1 MEFPHD
7 SCLNWHWLYLSSN
20 MKDLNKMNNKIKKR
34 KIIQKKEIKKDKLIN
49 PLMKFNSGLLNY
61 NIDIQKTK
69 KLLKWLKK
77 KRK

>member
-20 MKDLNKMNNKIKKR
+20 MKDLNKMNNKIKKGR
-34 KIIQKKEIKKDKLIN
+34 TVQKNKIEKEKLIN
-49 PLMKFNSGLLNY
+49 PLMGFNTGLLSY
-61 NIDIQKTK
+61 GVDIQKTK

-77 KRK
+77 KKE